1 MNLTATGGEMV
12 VLLGD
17 TPVLLR
23 KKSWTR
29 GDVGACA
36 SSPHAAISRPTTHQ
50 PMVDELIHGGS
61 GREDTG

>member
-1 MNLTATGGEMV
+1 MV
-12 VLLGD
+12 VAFGD
-17 TPVLLR
+17 IPVLLR
-23 KKSWTR
+23 KKYWTR

-50 PMVDELIHGGS
+50 PIVDELIHGDS